1 MEDCE
6 EMKRNFF
13 NLFDVASNGGIGVM
27 PYFRVSDTD
36 ACAMDEKKNEMS
48 AVFHYSNLLAE
59 KLNKKRH

>member
-1 MEDCE
+1 
-6 EMKRNFF
+6 
-13 NLFDVASNGGIGVM
+13 M

-48 AVFHYSNLLAE
+48 AVFHYNSNLLAE